1 MLLESFLEYSL
12 DDVGDGDKLWSFL
25 PVGEAVGKLW
35 SFLPVGGKLLAQAK
49 ATDTTR
55 YSDEGSEI
63 SVLEMSEGIKL
74 EI

>member
-1 MLLESFLEYSL
+1 MEYSL
-12 DDVGDGDKLWSFL
+12 DDVGDGNKRWSFL
-25 PVGEAVGKLW
+25 PVGGSCWQALEFP
-35 SFLPVGGKLLAQAK
+35 SCGGKLLAQAK

>member
-1 MLLESFLEYSL
+1 MEYSL
-12 DDVGDGDKLWSFL
+12 DDVGDGNKRGSFL
-25 PVGEAVGKLW
+25 PVGGSCWQALEFP
-35 SFLPVGGKLLAQAK
+35 SCGGKLLAQAK